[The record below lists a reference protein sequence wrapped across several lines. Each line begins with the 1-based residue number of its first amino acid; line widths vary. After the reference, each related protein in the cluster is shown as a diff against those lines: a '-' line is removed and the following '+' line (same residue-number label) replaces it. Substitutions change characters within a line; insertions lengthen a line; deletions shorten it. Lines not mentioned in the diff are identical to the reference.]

1 MSIRDLHFAR
11 YILMMTCI
19 METLWFFLVWVLS
32 FKTPSAAITGIFLLP
47 ALAFFFRLIPEDK
60 RHLCT
65 EKDLKTLND
74 LARGAF
80 FATAAFT
87 VMVLLGVCKYLSA
100 DFVKNF
106 LFYVLMGQFVLHV
119 FAVLV
124 FTALAV
130 LAPTGARKKPIK
142 LAVGIYAVSTI
153 MQMVVFPETMSLI
166 SGQ

>member
-1 MSIRDLHFAR
+1 MSIRDLHFAK
-11 YILMMTCI
+11 YILTMTCI
-19 METLWFFLVWVLS
+19 MGALWFFLVWLLS
-32 FKTPSAAITGIFLLP
+32 FKTPSAAVTGTFLLP
-47 ALAFFFRLIPEDK
+47 ALAFFFRLIPEEK
-60 RHLCT
+60 RMLCT

-119 FAVLV
+119 FA
-124 FTALAV
+124 
-130 LAPTGARKKPIK
+130 
-142 LAVGIYAVSTI
+142 
-153 MQMVVFPETMSLI
+153 
-166 SGQ
+166 

>member
-1 MSIRDLHFAR
+1 MNIKDLHFAR
-11 YILMMTCI
+11 YILMTICI
-19 METLWFFLVWVLS
+19 LEILWFFLVWVLS
-32 FKTPSAAITGIFLLP
+32 FKTQSAAVTGTFLLP
-47 ALAFFFRLIPEDK
+47 ALAFFFRLIPEEK
-60 RHLCT
+60 RMLCT
-65 EKDLKTLND
+65 EKDLKILND

-124 FTALAV
+124 FSALAV

-142 LAVGIYAVSTI
+142 LAVGIYAVSTM
-153 MQMVVFPETMSLI
+153 MQMVVFPEVMLI
-166 SGQ
+166 INK

>member
-1 MSIRDLHFAR
+1 MNIKDLHFAR
-11 YILMMTCI
+11 YILMMICI
-19 METLWFFLVWVLS
+19 LEILWFFLVWVLS
-32 FKTPSAAITGIFLLP
+32 FKTQSAAVTGTFLLP
-47 ALAFFFRLIPEDK
+47 ALAFFFRLIPEEK
-60 RHLCT
+60 RMLCT
-65 EKDLKTLND
+65 EKDLKILND

-106 LFYVLMGQFVLHV
+106 LFYVLIGQFVLHV

-124 FTALAV
+124 FSALAV

-142 LAVGIYAVSTI
+142 LAVGIYAVSTM
-153 MQMVVFPETMSLI
+153 MQMVVFPEVMLI
-166 SGQ
+166 INK

>member
-11 YILMMTCI
+11 YILMMICI
-19 METLWFFLVWVLS
+19 LEILWFFLVWVLS
-32 FKTPSAAITGIFLLP
+32 FKTQSAAVTGTFLLP
-47 ALAFFFRLIPEDK
+47 ALAFFFRLIPEEK
-60 RHLCT
+60 RMLCT
-65 EKDLKTLND
+65 EKDLKILND

-100 DFVKNF
+100 DFVKGF
-106 LFYVLMGQFVLHV
+106 LFYVLIGQFVLHV

-124 FTALAV
+124 FSALAV

-142 LAVGIYAVSTI
+142 LAVGIYAVSTM
-153 MQMVVFPETMSLI
+153 MQMVVFPEVMLI
-166 SGQ
+166 INK

>member
-1 MSIRDLHFAR
+1 MNIKDLHFAR
-11 YILMMTCI
+11 YILMMICI
-19 METLWFFLVWVLS
+19 LEILWFFLVWVLS
-32 FKTPSAAITGIFLLP
+32 FKTQSAAVTGTFLLP
-47 ALAFFFRLIPEDK
+47 ALAFFFRLIPEEK
-60 RHLCT
+60 RMLCT
-65 EKDLKTLND
+65 EKDLKILND

-106 LFYVLMGQFVLHV
+106 LFYVLIGQFVLHV

-124 FTALAV
+124 FSALAV

-142 LAVGIYAVSTI
+142 LAVGIYAVSTM
-153 MQMVVFPETMSLI
+153 MQMVVFPEVMLI
-166 SGQ
+166 MNK

>member
-1 MSIRDLHFAR
+1 MS
-11 YILMMTCI
+11 
-19 METLWFFLVWVLS
+19 
-32 FKTPSAAITGIFLLP
+32 
-47 ALAFFFRLIPEDK
+47 LAFFFRLIPEDK

-153 MQMVVFPETMSLI
+153 MQMVVFPEVLLLI
-166 SGQ
+166 GK

>member
-1 MSIRDLHFAR
+1 MNIKDLHFAR
-11 YILMMTCI
+11 YILMMICI
-19 METLWFFLVWVLS
+19 LEILWFFLVWVLS
-32 FKTPSAAITGIFLLP
+32 FKTQSAAVTGTFLLP
-47 ALAFFFRLIPEDK
+47 ALAFFFRLIPEEK
-60 RHLCT
+60 RMLCT
-65 EKDLKTLND
+65 EKDLKILND

-87 VMVLLGVCKYLSA
+87 VRVLLGVCKYLSA

-124 FTALAV
+124 FSALAV

-142 LAVGIYAVSTI
+142 LAVGIYAVSTM
-153 MQMVVFPETMSLI
+153 MQMVVFPEVMLI
-166 SGQ
+166 INK

>member
-19 METLWFFLVWVLS
+19 METLWFFLVWILS
-32 FKTPSAAITGIFLLP
+32 FKTPSAAITGTFLLP

-153 MQMVVFPETMSLI
+153 MQMVVFPEVLLLI
-166 SGQ
+166 GK